1 MSICTASR
9 TMTGWVQSFLLMA
22 ASVLSN
28 AEDTCPDVKVIGVGA
43 SDKLT
48 ILQGCP
54 GIAGVPGPQGPTGP
68 AGAKGDAGA
77 PGIHGKMGPA
87 GLKGE
92 QGNSGQ
98 RGQKGDKGDP
108 GVPVPGTAQNC
119 KEWLDQGGTIS
130 GWYTIYTPNGL
141 PLSVLCDMETDGGGW
156 IVFQRR
162 ADGSVDFYQDWNS
175 YKRGFGRKESEFW
188 LGNDNLHLL
197 TATGV
202 SEKSRRVVDFFRD
215 WNSYKRGFGHKD
227 SEFWLGNDNLH
238 LLTATG
244 NFQLRID
251 LTDFSD
257 KRTYATYS
265 NFHIDGESQNYTL
278 HLTGFTGGNAGN
290 ALSEHNGYSFST
302 KDRDNDIYEGNC
314 AQQFKGAWW
323 YTRCH
328 LSNLNGLYLHGDHTS
343 YADGVNWSMGKGL
356 YYSYKVSEMKFR
368 PQL

>member
-1 MSICTASR
+1 
-9 TMTGWVQSFLLMA
+9 MTGWLQSFLLLVA
-22 ASVLSN
+22 ASISN
-28 AEDTCPDVKVIGVGA
+28 RVDTHP
-43 SDKLT
+43 L
-48 ILQGCP
+48 P
-54 GIAGVPGPQGPTGP
+54 
-68 AGAKGDAGA
+68 
-77 PGIHGKMGPA
+77 
-87 GLKGE
+87 
-92 QGNSGQ
+92 
-98 RGQKGDKGDP
+98 
-108 GVPVPGTAQNC
+108 QNC
-119 KEWLDQGGTIS
+119 MQWMNQGDTIS
-130 GWYTIYTPNGL
+130 GWYLLDTLAGL
-141 PLSVLCDMETDGGGW
+141 PLSVFCDMDTDGGGW
-156 IVFQRR
+156 I
-162 ADGSVDFYQDWNS
+162 
-175 YKRGFGRKESEFW
+175 
-188 LGNDNLHLL
+188 
-197 TATGV
+197 
-202 SEKSRRVVDFFRD
+202 KSRRVVDFFRD